1 MSFYKRVKKINSH
14 KDNRLSS
21 IKGRKLNFHTPS
33 SSQLSRNLGASV
45 HQQPSSQQ
53 PDVIYQQHHPDNEL
67 TTHVRELANEVIDQI
82 KSVNRRVD
90 DLETNIDQQQFN
102 VLQKTLTLNNT
113 LPPPNESFEDFENE
127 FNTRL
132 NELSKEV
139 NSIRNDLTK
148 ETPQPLSQDDIK
160 PILSSYQEKFL
171 SELNQLKEKLESQTL
186 TADIIRS
193 ITSDMKRL
201 KQDIIE
207 SEEIHRL
214 KDLTSQ
220 QIVSLG
226 AFNDKL
232 DQTHNQLHHD
242 INVTNQA
249 VKDLTLTVN
258 QIQSDLKTTQSTIA
272 NVKDETNESIQK
284 VVAITNETID
294 SLKGFVATTN
304 ETIDSIQKSVATTNE
319 TVDSLKGFVATTNET
334 VDSIQKSVATTN
346 ETVDSIQK
354 SVATTNETVDSLKGF
369 VATTNETVDSIQ
381 KSVAAVNQSISLVET
396 TQQSSISTT
405 KENLDLLRSEMSELI
420 SFVNSASK
428 TFDDQTSEISRID
441 TQVSELAQKMEK
453 HDSAL
458 LESISSSM
466 TPEDKSVFA
475 TVVSSLD
482 EIKQDVINVKGDVN
496 VVKGDMSAVKGEVNI
511 VKDGLDLTRKDVHD
525 HQTTL
530 GELKTLVGGVESEIR
545 SIDDKVSQ
553 VVNQSL
559 HTIVQNVSE
568 SLQKLETNTTE
579 SLQTLENKT
588 QQKLDTFTDE
598 LTKLTQS
605 TKEGET
611 SLTER
616 LTRLESD
623 LSEEKVAL
631 EDALHVTENSLHS
644 TADDIQGIKFQLGT
658 MKYDMETQLAYEV
671 GKLDSRITHAMSSS
685 PNDVEGRLSEEI
697 AALKSK
703 VDENEQT
710 VKSTVNSTIEHVNS
724 TIDHV
729 NTTLQSSLAE
739 MNQSIEKL
747 TEVVHVNEF
756 TAEMSRDRV
765 EKIKSDI
772 NSKQELIDELRQR
785 LDQLSASLSN
795 DMETLKQSVVYKD
808 QIEEADVVADE
819 FDDKITRIKAEF
831 RSELETQVHKLQDE
845 IDQLVD
851 RKLSR
856 LDTASPFEEK
866 LNQEMMH
873 YKEQVQSLRNYLQD
887 MQAKQTVE
895 LSSIKEQYNTLSPLS
910 RFEECQREIQS
921 VEGRIAT
928 ILSDLDQLQRDS
940 KSSQAVTEEV
950 RTSVNAQSIALE
962 QIPTI
967 KQNILQIEQKIDE
980 IKQEFKSHVIESEQT
995 VGKLDSLTSQVISIE
1010 KKSDELNEKT
1020 ESAARR
1026 ALDLSETCRLLDEE
1040 YKLISG
1046 TFKSQYDTLQRRYQE
1061 LHTIMVSNME
1071 ETERGNQ
1078 SVRELIDL
1086 HARIEHEYKE
1096 LTSSYE
1102 QQQEAYKTS
1111 LQQRDDRLKLLED
1124 QFKQQLDQVGSQLS
1138 NLQEQGD
1145 SSYSRTT
1152 HSARIEELAQ
1162 PRHITQKKII

>member
-304 ETIDSIQKSVATTNE
+304 ETI
-319 TVDSLKGFVATTNET
+319 
-334 VDSIQKSVATTN
+334 
-346 ETVDSIQK
+346 DSIQK